1 MSAPLIE
8 LRGIHRS
15 YGSGEALVRALE
27 DVDLTIQRGDFSIGE
42 GAWKAF
48 DIVANDVVIKFRI
61 TAAAK

>member
-1 MSAPLIE
+1 MFE
-8 LRGIHRS
+8 
-15 YGSGEALVRALE
+15 GS
-27 DVDLTIQRGDFSIGE
+27 LTIQRGDFSIGE